1 MAAEPQQT
9 ERALSLPPDRRQ
21 RLIAELRYALGKTS
35 STELAAWLA
44 RIGVE
49 TGKIGVRRVKNLGRV
64 VQSVGRAASDEIER
78 MSVANKRNETG
89 AYLSGLKSRI
99 TGFIRRSGT
108 KVARTCSALKSN
120 PRESAIEL
128 STFLIAFYLGSG
140 GLDGDGGVPDLD
152 LDLGIANHRS
162 IFTHSIITGIGV
174 EMASFAFIDLAAVVH
189 GQLPA
194 GHDALWDELLAG
206 GDRIARMFSNGAS
219 LGIAYHLGI
228 DATVDGGGTYKDL
241 PFSVPQEWHQAI
253 AAGNATAE
261 AIDAAA
267 RPGSVIGIYRS
278 YQDASAVA
286 KGARSTSFKVR
297 RHADGSG
304 FEVVYAPRKS

>member
-1 MAAEPQQT
+1 MAAEAQET

-35 STELAAWLA
+35 STDLAAWLA

-49 TGKIGVRRVKNLGRV
+49 TGNIGVRRVKNLGRV

-78 MSVANKRNETG
+78 MSVASKG

-108 KVARTCSALKSN
+108 KVARTFSGLKSN

-140 GLDGDGGVPDLD
+140 GLDGNGGAPDLD

-162 IFTHSIITGIGV
+162 IFTHSIIAGIGV

-206 GDRIARMFSNGAS
+206 GDRIARIFSNGAS
-219 LGIAYHLGI
+219 LGVAYHLGI

-267 RPGSVIGIYRS
+267 RPGSVIGLYRS
-278 YQDASAVA
+278 YRDASTVA

-297 RHADGSG
+297 PHADGSG